1 MYTVGDKR
9 SINRLRTA
17 CERAKRALSS
27 NTQAIIEIDSFF
39 DGIDFCTS
47 ISRATFEDLNDDLF
61 QRALETVERS
71 LRDAKLDKSHIDD
84 VVLVGGS
91 TRIPK
96 IQQLL
101 SSFFNGKQLNKSINP
116 DEAVTYGAAVLA
128 AVLSGDIDD
137 LLLLDVTF
145 LSLGVESAS
154 GMMTNIFK
162 RNRTIPTKEA
172 VTLNFTADHHSTVT
186 ISVCLLNRIYLALF
200 LNG

>member
-1 MYTVGDKR
+1 MFLYTVGDKR

-61 QRALETVERS
+61 QRALETVKRS

-137 LLLLDVTF
+137 LLLLDATF

-162 RNRTIPTKEA
+162 RNTTIPIKQT
-172 VTLNFTADHHSTVT
+172 VTLNLTADQHSTVT
-186 ISVCLLNRIYLALF
+186 ISVCLLYLVLF
-200 LNG
+200 LYG

>member
-1 MYTVGDKR
+1 MFLYTVGDKR

-61 QRALETVERS
+61 QRALETVKRS

-137 LLLLDVTF
+137 LLLLDATF

-162 RNRTIPTKEA
+162 RNTTIPIKQT
-172 VTLNFTADHHSTVT
+172 VTLNLTADQHSTVT
-186 ISVCLLNRIYLALF
+186 ISVCLLYLVLF

>member
-61 QRALETVERS
+61 QRALETVKRS
-71 LRDAKLDKSHIDD
+71 LRDAKLDKSRIDD

-137 LLLLDVTF
+137 LLLLDATF

-162 RNRTIPTKEA
+162 RNTTIPIKQT
-172 VTLNFTADHHSTVT
+172 VTLNLTADQHSTVT
-186 ISVCLLNRIYLALF
+186 ISVCLLYLVLF

>member
-1 MYTVGDKR
+1 MFLYTVGDKR

-61 QRALETVERS
+61 QRALETVKRS

-137 LLLLDVTF
+137 LLLLDATF

-162 RNRTIPTKEA
+162 RNTTIPIKQT
-172 VTLNFTADHHSTVT
+172 VTLNLTADQHSTVT
-186 ISVCLLNRIYLALF
+186 ISVCLLYLVVF
-200 LNG
+200 L

>member
-1 MYTVGDKR
+1 MFLYTVGDKR

-61 QRALETVERS
+61 QRALETVKRS
-71 LRDAKLDKSHIDD
+71 LRDAKLDKSRIDD

-137 LLLLDVTF
+137 LLLLDATF

-162 RNRTIPTKEA
+162 RNTTIPIKQT
-172 VTLNFTADHHSTVT
+172 VTLNLTADQHSTVT
-186 ISVCLLNRIYLALF
+186 ISVCLLYLVLF

>member
-1 MYTVGDKR
+1 MFLYTVGDKR

-61 QRALETVERS
+61 QRALETVKRS
-71 LRDAKLDKSHIDD
+71 LRDAKLDKSRIDD

-137 LLLLDVTF
+137 LLLLDATF

-162 RNRTIPTKEA
+162 RNTTIPTKQA
-172 VTLNFTADHHSTVT
+172 VSLNLTADQHSTVT
-186 ISVCLLNRIYLALF
+186 ISVCLLYLVLF
-200 LNG
+200 LYG